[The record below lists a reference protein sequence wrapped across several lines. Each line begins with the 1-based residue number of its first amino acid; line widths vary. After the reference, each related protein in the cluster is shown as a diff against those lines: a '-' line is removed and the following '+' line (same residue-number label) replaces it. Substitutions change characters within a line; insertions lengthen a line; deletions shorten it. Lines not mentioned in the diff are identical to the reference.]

1 MLRMPCSSPSDGH
14 FNREHNLII
23 FHQSVFLVKS
33 CFQEVKV
40 LMVLWNCEVFLWR
53 PTTQAQSSGR
63 AQEDEQENLSILCEL
78 DSQETRNPGS
88 GAHRGGLNSA

>member
-1 MLRMPCSSPSDGH
+1 MIQGGANQVSGETLMLRMPCSSPSDGH

-40 LMVLWNCEVFLWR
+40 LMVLWNCQVFLWR
-53 PTTQAQSSGR
+53 WPGLRVDVTSGSVLLASSG
-63 AQEDEQENLSILCEL
+63 L
-78 DSQETRNPGS
+78 
-88 GAHRGGLNSA
+88 